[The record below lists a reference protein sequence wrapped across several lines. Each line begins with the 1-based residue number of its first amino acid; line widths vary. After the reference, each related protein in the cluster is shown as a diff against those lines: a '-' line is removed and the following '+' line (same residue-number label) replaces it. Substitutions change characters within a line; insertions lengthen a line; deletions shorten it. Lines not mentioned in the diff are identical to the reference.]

1 MKGVNGEAV
10 EAEMGDAMLCMK
22 GLAAEQGPVLS
33 AEVRGFNGPLLPY
46 RPATPGDVTPVKG
59 IDGEAVEAEM
69 GDVMARMKELATHRG
84 DAARRSKRDR
94 SALKSTF
101 RDLITHVEVSI
112 RDATLEPS
120 KLARRDELRGATS
133 GTASR

>member
-1 MKGVNGEAV
+1 MK
-10 EAEMGDAMLCMK
+10 
-22 GLAAEQGPVLS
+22 
-33 AEVRGFNGPLLPY
+33 R
-46 RPATPGDVTPVKG
+46 

-112 RDATLEPS
+112 RDASPEPS
-120 KLARRDELRGATS
+120 KLARRDEFARRSKRDCFALNAPSEHLITMWRRASQSESEAIALLRRRRAMQQAGPPFAK
-133 GTASR
+133 GTHCPRPP